1 MSSFDFDA
9 VFRKRQLDCE
19 LLVSRERQLMRDVDE
34 LRSLLLAESEATS
47 RLETRADALR
57 KRVDA
62 LERVRQERRS
72 SLDDT
77 SAADVA
83 VAVVEPLDVPANVRP
98 FFVEHC
104 TRVAAVQIL
113 ADKPPLSFLLRRS
126 SFGNAHAL
134 SFVDDSG
141 DVIHC
146 LVQQNE
152 DGAWLLEGEPDVHAS
167 LMALLVQN
175 GFVYE

>member
-1 MSSFDFDA
+1 
-9 VFRKRQLDCE
+9 
-19 LLVSRERQLMRDVDE
+19 VDE

-47 RLETRADALR
+47 RLETRADVLR

-72 SLDDT
+72 SLSSEDDT
-77 SAADVA
+77 SAAA
-83 VAVVEPLDVPANVRP
+83 VAVVEPLDVPVNVRP

-104 TRVAAVQIL
+104 TRVAAVQML

-146 LVQQNE
+146 LVLQNE
-152 DGAWLLEGEPDVHAS
+152 DGAWLLEGEPDVYAS